1 MRSPLRRFAFAVLIM
16 GAAGGIASTDTATPG
31 TPPPAAPAKVKKTL
45 SPAELKT
52 SADGIQA
59 QIKEDYQHV
68 LRLQGIVRKQKD
80 VIKLNCVNDRLVQLK
95 VQMNL
100 ADTAYN
106 SLQSMVSKGEE
117 AAGMHAQLEANSN
130 SVKELRE
137 AANGCVGEP
146 ELFKQESGIEVQRP
160 DIPDDPGVIDP
171 YLGDQGVVVEPP
183 GYASPFN

>member
-1 MRSPLRRFAFAVLIM
+1 MRSPIRRIALAVLIM
-16 GAAGGIASTDTATPG
+16 GAAGGIASTDTATP
-31 TPPPAAPAKVKKTL
+31 PPAGSSKVKKTL
-45 SPAELKT
+45 SPADMKT
-52 SADGIQA
+52 SADDIQA
-59 QIKEDYQHV
+59 QIKEDYKHV

-106 SLQSMVSKGEE
+106 SLQANLSKGEE
-117 AAGMHAQLEANSN
+117 ASGMHAQLEANGN

-146 ELFKQESGIEVQRP
+146 ELFKQESGVEVQKP
-160 DIPDDPGVIDP
+160 DITDDPGVIDP